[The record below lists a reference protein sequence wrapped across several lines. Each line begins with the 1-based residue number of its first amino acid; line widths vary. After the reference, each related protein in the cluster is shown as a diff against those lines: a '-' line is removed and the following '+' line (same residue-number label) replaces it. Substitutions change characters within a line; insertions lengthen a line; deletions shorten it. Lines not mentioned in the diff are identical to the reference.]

1 MKPEKRRRKS
11 AGVVSITL
19 IVTAFIGVMAVQICR
34 LKQKDEAYAARER
47 ELLQESEEELRRS
60 LELDEFEDT
69 VGSLDYI
76 ESVARSKLGLTKDTE
91 NEIIF
96 KERNDK

>member
-1 MKPEKRRRKS
+1 MSSGRKGRGS
-11 AGVVSITL
+11 AGIVSIAL

-34 LKQKDEAYAARER
+34 LKQKDEEYAAKER
-47 ELLQESEEELRRS
+47 DLLQESEEEQQRAV
-60 LELDEFEDT
+60 ELDEFEDT

-96 KERNDK
+96 KEKNDK